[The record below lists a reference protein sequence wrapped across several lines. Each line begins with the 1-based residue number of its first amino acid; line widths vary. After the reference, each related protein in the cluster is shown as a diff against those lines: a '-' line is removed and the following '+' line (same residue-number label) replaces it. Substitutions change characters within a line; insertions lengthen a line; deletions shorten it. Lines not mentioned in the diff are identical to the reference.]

1 MSILDCVRP
10 FNGLIKQCFAWLIE
24 ASSQVKIPRFFLLR
38 AAKVHHVG
46 RINNSKSGN
55 MPIIKLIC
63 LAGPCVIEY
72 YLVNDDQ
79 QVMFQWV
86 SKEVYVQNN
95 LTVGPE
101 SYLSKTDNL

>member
-1 MSILDCVRP
+1 M
-10 FNGLIKQCFAWLIE
+10 
-24 ASSQVKIPRFFLLR
+24 
-38 AAKVHHVG
+38 
-46 RINNSKSGN
+46 
-55 MPIIKLIC
+55 
-63 LAGPCVIEY
+63 AGPCVIEY

-101 SYLSKTDNL
+101 SYLSKNR

>member
-38 AAKVHHVG
+38 ATKVHHVR
-46 RINNSKSGN
+46 RINNSKSAN

-101 SYLSKTDNL
+101 SYRSKNR